1 MNEIHDQASNFQ
13 NPTIYLYGDFNE
25 YEKTLESW
33 VKKNEQLL
41 SLNRLSIFDDYEHP
55 FEYLKGLNH
64 ISPLVTRQDIHHLGA
79 SRIDYI
85 LSNSRLQAK
94 TCNWMGYDHATFII
108 KMPILKTKHRK
119 VTVSKRATILSD
131 LSSIGKRS
139 LQDYVNLIR
148 DNLNEYHFKMNTVRG
163 MTDSFGLD
171 MKQDANTAVTS
182 WIKKF
187 SLFAS
192 MTSLMRFSIYQGEAF
207 KILRKVT
214 KYDQFLKRDG
224 SIVSTIRSNSG
235 PLITDQE
242 IVEQTLIT
250 SLRERDDALVLNSC
264 HPILR
269 TASPLP
275 PLSHSEITN
284 LISRLSRHKSLSEFP
299 FPDEFLH
306 KLSEVGH
313 LVILNQLWNPEFL
326 AANPEIFRAKLIP
339 LNKAHPKVPT
349 INQVRPIVATSCL
362 FKLLEIRFNDELN
375 QLFQRLPLLGTSQV
389 GFLKRMTTH
398 VNITRLCDY
407 VSKDYTL
414 ENGIYKKLP
423 RTDTLDN
430 KHLKIFVF
438 FIDFEQAYNSIR
450 LDKLILGL
458 KKLPGVDKE
467 NLNFLFWAYSQL
479 QICLGNYSFRPK
491 HGVPQGGINSPI
503 LFNFALYFMLE
514 ELTKSLIDSQ
524 RMTTSGNKP
533 KILVDYSNSFL
544 FADDSAFAFKFRYSS
559 TEWIKCRLKLFYKLL
574 ISVSRKWGL
583 KINHNKSA
591 LMLMH
596 NKSTKFGSWS
606 DSPVE

>member
-1 MNEIHDQASNFQ
+1 LKDPQFQRLCFNAQSLNTNKAKALKAFAQDCSFDAVLITEARVHDGLDIFRNSRSVLRSIPHPNRAGTALILHSSIQIIYEEVGIEDAIVCTVEKFGSIFVIAVLYLTDRLTTREKRIRFRVILNEIHDQASNFQ

-242 IVEQTLIT
+242 VVEQTLIT

-275 PLSHSEITN
+275 PLSHSEIAN
-284 LISRLSRHKSLSEFP
+284 LISRLSRH
-299 FPDEFLH
+299 
-306 KLSEVGH
+306 
-313 LVILNQLWNPEFL
+313 
-326 AANPEIFRAKLIP
+326 
-339 LNKAHPKVPT
+339 
-349 INQVRPIVATSCL
+349 
-362 FKLLEIRFNDELN
+362 
-375 QLFQRLPLLGTSQV
+375 
-389 GFLKRMTTH
+389 
-398 VNITRLCDY
+398 
-407 VSKDYTL
+407 
-414 ENGIYKKLP
+414 
-423 RTDTLDN
+423 
-430 KHLKIFVF
+430 
-438 FIDFEQAYNSIR
+438 
-450 LDKLILGL
+450 
-458 KKLPGVDKE
+458 
-467 NLNFLFWAYSQL
+467 
-479 QICLGNYSFRPK
+479 
-491 HGVPQGGINSPI
+491 
-503 LFNFALYFMLE
+503 
-514 ELTKSLIDSQ
+514 
-524 RMTTSGNKP
+524 
-533 KILVDYSNSFL
+533 
-544 FADDSAFAFKFRYSS
+544 
-559 TEWIKCRLKLFYKLL
+559 
-574 ISVSRKWGL
+574 
-583 KINHNKSA
+583 
-591 LMLMH
+591 
-596 NKSTKFGSWS
+596 
-606 DSPVE
+606 